1 MKAFVPALVLS
12 AVSFSVWAQD
22 ATVSSELIKRGEYL
36 ARAGDCVACHTDGKS
51 GKTFAGGLAM
61 ETPIGTIYSTNITPD
76 KKTGIGDY
84 SFEDFDNAVRKG
96 VAKNGSTLYPAM
108 PYPSFALVKEDDMR
122 AMYAYFMHGVQPV
135 EQANKDSDIP
145 WPLSMRWPL
154 AVWNQLFHDDQ
165 PYQADPQQSAEWNR
179 GAYLVQGAGHCGS
192 CHTPRGWAMQEKGLD
207 GKEPVFLSGA
217 ELDGWYASN
226 LRGLPPEEV
235 TALLKTGRSRHAAV
249 AGPMSEVVTHST
261 QYLSDGDLN
270 AIAVYLRSLAPDT
283 AAKAAAPAAQ
293 ADNPGG
299 KATYAMYCST
309 CHGNKGEGTD
319 FAIPALA
326 GNATVTADNPLTAL
340 RVVLEGAHT
349 PITQQAMA
357 FDMPAYG
364 WALNDR
370 QAADLM
376 SYLRGS
382 WGNQAAPVTV
392 QQVQDARQLQAK

>member
-1 MKAFVPALVLS
+1 
-12 AVSFSVWAQD
+12 
-22 ATVSSELIKRGEYL
+22 
-36 ARAGDCVACHTDGKS
+36 
-51 GKTFAGGLAM
+51 
-61 ETPIGTIYSTNITPD
+61 
-76 KKTGIGDY
+76 
-84 SFEDFDNAVRKG
+84 
-96 VAKNGSTLYPAM
+96 
-108 PYPSFALVKEDDMR
+108 
-122 AMYAYFMHGVQPV
+122 
-135 EQANKDSDIP
+135 
-145 WPLSMRWPL
+145 
-154 AVWNQLFHDDQ
+154 
-165 PYQADPQQSAEWNR
+165 
-179 GAYLVQGAGHCGS
+179 
-192 CHTPRGWAMQEKGLD
+192 MQEKGLD

-270 AIAVYLRSLAPDT
+270 TIAVYLRSLAPET
-283 AAKAAAPAAQ
+283 AAKAAAPATQ
-293 ADNPGG
+293 ADNPG
-299 KATYAMYCST
+299 
-309 CHGNKGEGTD
+309 
-319 FAIPALA
+319 

>member
-1 MKAFVPALVLS
+1 
-12 AVSFSVWAQD
+12 
-22 ATVSSELIKRGEYL
+22 
-36 ARAGDCVACHTDGKS
+36 
-51 GKTFAGGLAM
+51 
-61 ETPIGTIYSTNITPD
+61 
-76 KKTGIGDY
+76 
-84 SFEDFDNAVRKG
+84 
-96 VAKNGSTLYPAM
+96 
-108 PYPSFALVKEDDMR
+108 
-122 AMYAYFMHGVQPV
+122 
-135 EQANKDSDIP
+135 
-145 WPLSMRWPL
+145 
-154 AVWNQLFHDDQ
+154 
-165 PYQADPQQSAEWNR
+165 
-179 GAYLVQGAGHCGS
+179 
-192 CHTPRGWAMQEKGLD
+192 MQEKGLD

-249 AGPMSEVVTHST
+249 AGPMSEVVAHST
-261 QYLSDGDLN
+261 QYLSEGDLN
-270 AIAVYLRSLAPDT
+270 AIAVYLRSLAPGPVAG
-283 AAKAAAPAAQ
+283 AASKAAQ
-293 ADNPGG
+293 ADNPSG

-319 FAIPALA
+319 FTIPALA

-357 FDMPAYG
+357 LGMPAYG

>member
-36 ARAGDCVACHTDGKS
+36 ARAGDCVACHTDGKN

-283 AAKAAAPAAQ
+283 AAKPASSAAQ
-293 ADNPGG
+293 ADNSGG

-392 QQVQDARQLQAK
+392 QQVQDARQLQEK

>member
-1 MKAFVPALVLS
+1 MSLRSLYLLS
-12 AVSFSVWAQD
+12 LLAAGGSAQ
-22 ATVSSELIKRGEYL
+22 AMSAGEYV
-36 ARAGDCVACHTDGKS
+36 AKAGDCTACHTAPG
-51 GKTFAGGLAM
+51 GAELAGGM
-61 ETPIGTIYSTNITPD
+61 KFPTPLGAIYATNITPD
-76 KKTGIGDY
+76 KLHGIGAY
-84 SFEDFDNAVRKG
+84 SFEEFDRAMRQG
-96 VAKNGSTLYPAM
+96 VAKDGHRLYPAM
-108 PYPSFALVKEDDMR
+108 PYTSYAKMSAEDMR
-122 AMYAYFMHGVQPV
+122 ALYDYLMNEVPAQNV
-135 EQANKDSDIP
+135 ANRDSDIS

-270 AIAVYLRSLAPDT
+270 AIAVYLRSLAPET

-309 CHGNKGEGTD
+309 CHGNKGR
-319 FAIPALA
+319 A
-326 GNATVTADNPLTAL
+326 
-340 RVVLEGAHT
+340 
-349 PITQQAMA
+349 PILPFRRWRAM
-357 FDMPAYG
+357 P
-364 WALNDR
+364 R
-370 QAADLM
+370 
-376 SYLRGS
+376 
-382 WGNQAAPVTV
+382 
-392 QQVQDARQLQAK
+392 